1 MFDEKIREIKNH
13 ITKSDLNV
21 RHIQLIHE
29 KIEVDQRYLDSID
42 NKDQLEV
49 SLAQW
54 LVLAHFEQSRKLI
67 NN

>member
-29 KIEVDQRYLDSID
+29 KIEVEQRYLDSID

-54 LVLAHFEQSRKLI
+54 
-67 NN
+67 